1 MISFNPRQAC
11 LWLHR
16 YTGLAMAA
24 FLIITGITGTLL
36 AFHDELDDIFNH
48 KLAQVE
54 KQNASHLPIAELH
67 DKVISAYPQYAFSS
81 MPTSI
86 AAERSAV
93 FSVDRARGK
102 AAQNQPKAPF
112 QQVYV
117 HPYTGDIIGT
127 RDRDEWAWHNTMW
140 KVFWLHRD
148 LLLGDIGK
156 LLLGIVA
163 LVWTINCFIGFY
175 LTFPRAVKKKA
186 QNQTSPKK
194 RASFLKRWLPAWKI
208 RTKSNMFKLNYDL
221 HHAFGL
227 WLWGILFVIAWS
239 SVGFN
244 LREVY
249 QPVMH
254 AVVAL
259 EERGERQENSR
270 KQSEKAEQASGAEP
284 ATRVEVVSNEVVDDE
299 AVDVVNK
306 ANSIAYLSEQANI
319 AAQSKGMLVREFLGI
334 RWIEDEGQWQLRFK
348 TDRDIGKKGGASS
361 ITVNARTGS
370 IERVNFGYQSS
381 SFGSK
386 ADQWLST
393 LHMGHIS
400 QGIGHLLYQ
409 IFLALIGLAVTV
421 LSITGVY
428 LWWKGRQ
435 SRLKALQKGR

>member
-11 LWLHR
+11 LWIHR

-24 FLIITGITGTLL
+24 FLIITGVTGTLL
-36 AFHDELDDIFNH
+36 AFHDELDDVFNH

-86 AAERSAV
+86 EAERSAV

-175 LTFPRAVKKKA
+175 LTFPRAIKQKA
-186 QNQTSPKK
+186 KNKTLPKK

-208 RTKSNMFKLNYDL
+208 RIKSNMFKLNYDL

-254 AVVAL
+254 AVVGL
-259 EERGERQENSR
+259 EGRDERQESSR
-270 KQSEKAEQASGAEP
+270 RPSEKAEQTSGTETA
-284 ATRVEVVSNEVVDDE
+284 ARVEVVSNE

-306 ANSIAYLSEQANI
+306 ANSIAYLSEQAKT

-348 TDRDIGKKGGASS
+348 TDKDIGKKGGASS
-361 ITVNARTGS
+361 ITVNAKTGS
-370 IERVNFGYQSS
+370 VEQVNFGYQNS

-386 ADQWLST
+386 TNNWLLT
-393 LHMGHIS
+393 LHMGHIGH
-400 QGIGHLLYQ
+400 GIGHLLYQ
-409 IFLALIGLAVTV
+409 MFLALVGLAVTV
-421 LSITGVY
+421 LSITGIY